1 MKIIGIDPGLIQTG
15 FGIIN
20 VSNDQVNMIDYGVIK
35 PDSKDVLSNRL
46 HVIFTDVCEIIL
58 NYQPQV
64 FAIEEVFYGKNI
76 KSTMRL
82 GQARG
87 AAMVAAASKTIPIY
101 EYSARK
107 VKQSVT
113 GNGNAHKTQVQFMV
127 KQKLNLDKIPE
138 PMDAADALAI
148 ALCHEHQFRISDLW
162 LLILYNS

>member
-1 MKIIGIDPGLIQTG
+1 MRVIGIDPGLIQTG

-20 VSNDQVNMIDYGVIK
+20 VKDDSVTLVDYGIIK
-35 PDSKDVLSNRL
+35 PEKKEHLSKRL
-46 HVIFTDVCEIIL
+46 LTIFNDICHIIL
-58 NYQPQV
+58 DYNPHV
-64 FAIEEVFYGKNI
+64 FAIEEVFYGKNV

-87 AAMVAAASKTIPIY
+87 AAMVAAASKGLPIY

-113 GNGNAHKTQVQFMV
+113 GNGNAHKSQIQFMV
-127 KQKLNLDKIPE
+127 KAKLNMDHSPE

-148 ALCHEHQFRISDLW
+148 ALCHDHQFRISDL
-162 LLILYNS
+162 